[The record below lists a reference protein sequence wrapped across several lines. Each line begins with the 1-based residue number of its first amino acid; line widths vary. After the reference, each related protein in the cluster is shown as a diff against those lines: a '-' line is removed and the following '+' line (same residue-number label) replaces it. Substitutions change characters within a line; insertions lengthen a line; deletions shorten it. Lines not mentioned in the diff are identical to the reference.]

1 VKKILIAMILVSIGV
16 LIGWQAAPW
25 SQSEALARSAAQNS
39 GESKAPVAGATA
51 GSPEG
56 YILEHD
62 ADVAKTGPAPHNGPG
77 RSTGYSFF
85 EKATDFK
92 QIFRKRVL
100 HLGAAI
106 GYHPQ
111 KEDEVYYILSGEG
124 VMQMNGKEFPVKP
137 GDAILT
143 RPGSSHGLK
152 QTGKDDLTLIIVY
165 ERQPA
170 AR

>member
-1 VKKILIAMILVSIGV
+1 MKKILAMTILVLTG
-16 LIGWQAAPW
+16 
-25 SQSEALARSAAQNS
+25 ALAGWHASTWCQSGALVSASAQNS
-39 GESKAPVAGATA
+39 GETETA
-51 GSPEG
+51 ADAG

-62 ADVAKTGPAPHNGPG
+62 AEVAKPGPSTHGGPG

-85 EKATDFK
+85 EKAANFK
-92 QIFRKRVL
+92 QVFRKRVL
-100 HLGAAI
+100 HPGAAI
-106 GYHPQ
+106 GYHLQ

-152 QTGKDDLTLIIVY
+152 QMGKDDLALIIVY
-165 ERQPA
+165 EKH
-170 AR
+170 

>member
-1 VKKILIAMILVSIGV
+1 MVSLGAS
-16 LIGWQAAPW
+16 LGWSLASW
-25 SQSEALARSAAQNS
+25 GRTHVLARDSARSEEQSS
-39 GESKAPVAGATA
+39 GST
-51 GSPEG
+51 EG
-56 YILEHD
+56 YVLEHD

-77 RSTGYSFF
+77 RSTGYNFF
-85 EKATDFK
+85 ENAAGFK

-100 HLGAAI
+100 HPGAAI

-165 ERQPA
+165 EKASQ
-170 AR
+170 

>member
-1 VKKILIAMILVSIGV
+1 MILVLIGA
-16 LIGWQAAPW
+16 LIGWQSAPW
-25 SQSEALARSAAQNS
+25 SPSWALARSAGQNS
-39 GESKAPVAGATA
+39 GASKAPAAA
-51 GSPEG
+51 PAAAPAEG

-62 ADVAKTGPAPHNGPG
+62 ADVAKPGPAPHDGPG

-85 EKATDFK
+85 EKAADFK

-100 HLGAAI
+100 HPGAAI

-152 QTGKDDLTLIIVY
+152 QMGKDDLTLIIVY
-165 ERQPA
+165 EKQPA

>member
-1 VKKILIAMILVSIGV
+1 MLKLVTMTGLV
-16 LIGWQAAPW
+16 LVGALLGWQATTW
-25 SQSEALARSAAQNS
+25 SQMKALASAPAFASPQGS
-39 GESKAPVAGATA
+39 GELKKAMMEP
-51 GSPEG
+51 

-62 ADVAKTGPAPHNGPG
+62 ADVAKTGSAPHNGPG
-77 RSTGYSFF
+77 RSTGYNFF

-92 QIFRKRVL
+92 QNFRKRVL
-100 HLGAAI
+100 HPGAAI

-152 QTGKDDLTLIIVY
+152 QVGKDDLVLIISY
-165 ERQPA
+165 ERK
-170 AR
+170 

>member
-1 VKKILIAMILVSIGV
+1 MKRILTAIALVAFGMAA
-16 LIGWQAAPW
+16 GWLMAKTPQVDMTAQAAG
-25 SQSEALARSAAQNS
+25 Q
-39 GESKAPVAGATA
+39 AT
-51 GSPEG
+51 EG

-62 ADVAKTGPAPHNGPG
+62 AEVAKTGAAPHSGPG

-85 EKATDFK
+85 EKATGFK
-92 QIFRKRVL
+92 QVFRKRVL
-100 HLGAAI
+100 HPGAAI

-111 KEDEVYYILSGEG
+111 REDEVYYILSGAG

-152 QTGKDDLTLIIVY
+152 QTGKDDLALIIAY
-165 ERQPA
+165 EKK
-170 AR
+170 

>member
-1 VKKILIAMILVSIGV
+1 MKKILTMTILVLMGALTGCLMAS
-16 LIGWQAAPW
+16 W
-25 SQSEALARSAAQNS
+25 SQQNILPRASANAHSLASTQSS
-39 GESKAPVAGATA
+39 GESKAPAA
-51 GSPEG
+51 EG

-62 ADVAKTGPAPHNGPG
+62 ADVAKPGPAPHNGPG

-85 EKATDFK
+85 EKAAGFK
-92 QIFRKRVL
+92 QVFRKRVL
-100 HLGAAI
+100 HPGAAI

-143 RPGSSHGLK
+143 RPGSSHGLR

-165 ERQPA
+165 ER
-170 AR
+170 

>member
-1 VKKILIAMILVSIGV
+1 MKKGIDVMKRILTAVTLLVLGMAIGWLIAKSPQVSTV
-16 LIGWQAAPW
+16 
-25 SQSEALARSAAQNS
+25 AQ
-39 GESKAPVAGATA
+39 ATA
-51 GSPEG
+51 QVTEG

-62 ADVAKTGPAPHNGPG
+62 AEVAKPGPAPHKGPG

-92 QIFRKRVL
+92 QVFRKRVL
-100 HLGAAI
+100 HPGAAI

-111 KEDEVYYILSGEG
+111 KEDEVYYILSGTG

-152 QTGKDDLTLIIVY
+152 QTGKDDLALIIAY
-165 ERQPA
+165 EKK
-170 AR
+170 

>member
-1 VKKILIAMILVSIGV
+1 MKKILTAMILISIGA
-16 LIGWQAAPW
+16 LIGWQMAPL
-25 SQSEALARSAAQNS
+25 SQSQALAGAPAQSAEQNS
-39 GESKAPVAGATA
+39 DGAKAPAAAT
-51 GSPEG
+51 EG
-56 YILEHD
+56 YIFEHD
-62 ADVAKTGPAPHNGPG
+62 ADVAKTGSAPHNGPG
-77 RSTGYSFF
+77 RSTGYNFF
-85 EKATDFK
+85 EKAADFK

-100 HLGAAI
+100 HPGAAI

-111 KEDEVYYILSGEG
+111 KEDEVYYILSGAG

-152 QTGKDDLTLIIVY
+152 QTGKEDLTLIIVY
-165 ERQPA
+165 EKRPV

>member
-1 VKKILIAMILVSIGV
+1 MLKPVTMTFLVLAGA
-16 LIGWQAAPW
+16 LFGWQAATW
-25 SQSEALARSAAQNS
+25 SQMKASASAPAFASPQSS
-39 GESKAPVAGATA
+39 GESKKAVMEP
-51 GSPEG
+51 

-62 ADVAKTGPAPHNGPG
+62 ADVAKSGPAPHNGPG
-77 RSTGYSFF
+77 RSTGYNFF

-92 QIFRKRVL
+92 QNFRKRVL
-100 HLGAAI
+100 HPGAAI

-152 QTGKDDLTLIIVY
+152 QVGKDDLVLIISY
-165 ERQPA
+165 ERK
-170 AR
+170 